1 MGARV
6 RLTVLGGCG
15 GWPTA
20 TQPCSGY
27 LVDHDGFRL
36 LIDPGYAVLPRL
48 LDHVEVGA
56 IDAVFVSHGHPDHC
70 ADLNPLLRAR
80 VLGAEDC
87 APLPVYAPAGAVDR
101 VLDLDQVH
109 SIRRGVE
116 LVDLGDGSSESVG
129 PFRLESVALP
139 HHVPNLGMRLTV
151 DDDVFVYTG
160 DSGHCADRT
169 ALAKDAD
176 VMLAETSYARQ
187 APAADAPYLSTAR
200 QVGETASE
208 ADVLLTLLTHLLPG
222 EDPVDAMAVARDG
235 ASRELQWAAPPLQ
248 VDISAVG
255 AGPTP
260 RRAMP
265 PNAIPISRAGRRAA
279 SYQPRR
285 ASVGGPVASLP

>member
-48 LDHVEVGA
+48 LEHVDVGA

-80 VLGAEDC
+80 VLGGGEC
-87 APLPVYAPAGAVDR
+87 EPLPVYAPAGALHR
-101 VLDLDQVH
+101 VLDLDQVRN
-109 SIRRGVE
+109 IRRGVE
-116 LVDLGDGSSESVG
+116 LVDLDDGSSVPVG
-129 PFRLESVALP
+129 PFRLESAALP
-139 HHVPNLGMRLTV
+139 HHVTNLGLRLTV
-151 DDDVFVYTG
+151 NDDVFVYTG

-176 VMLAETSYARQ
+176 VVLAEASYARQ
-187 APAADAPYLSTAR
+187 VPAADAPYLSTAR
-200 QVGETASE
+200 QVGEMASE

-222 EDPVDAMAVARDG
+222 EDPVDAMAAARAG
-235 ASRELQWAAPPLQ
+235 VSGEVQWAVPPLQ

-265 PNAIPISRAGRRAA
+265 PNAIPISRAGRRFA

-285 ASVGGPVASLP
+285 ASMGRPVASIP